1 MGTIGIDLGGTPLS
15 AGLVSQSGDITLRYT
30 VDTDHSGADAIIEQI
45 CQLVRR
51 IRGQSE
57 QNTPTQV
64 GIAIPG
70 WVDSRRGRVVT
81 CPNIPLQGVSLASE
95 VSSALGCKVLL
106 ENDAN
111 CATLGEQKFGAAKD
125 CQNLILLTLGT
136 GLGGGAMVNGQ
147 LLSGVGSTEFG
158 HILLVRGG
166 LPCGCGRHGCRE
178 VYCSTTALLRM
189 ANEHS
194 SQHHY
199 RRAKELFAALAAG
212 DAEAQAAFSEYLGYL
227 ADTIIDLIT
236 AFRPEKVLLGG
247 GITGA
252 GDALFLPLRAE
263 VDKLCQGYI
272 GGFDLPP
279 ILPAQ
284 NGNDA
289 GILGAAALFF

>member
-1 MGTIGIDLGGTPLS
+1 MHTIGIDLGGTTLS
-15 AGLVSQSGDITLRYT
+15 AGLVNHTGKIILRRT
-30 VDTDHSGADAIIEQI
+30 VDTEHSSGEAIIGQLCE
-45 CQLVRR
+45 LVRSLCA
-51 IRGQSE
+51 GSASAE
-57 QNTPTQV
+57 AVQV

-70 WVDSRRGRVVT
+70 WVDAVRGQVVT
-81 CPNIPLQGVSLASE
+81 CPNIPLQGVSLVERLSPMLDCE
-95 VSSALGCKVLL
+95 VKI

-125 CQNLILLTLGT
+125 CRNVVLLTLGT

-158 HILLVRGG
+158 HMLLVRGG

-178 VYCSTTALLRM
+178 VYCSATALIRM
-189 ANEHS
+189 TNEHS
-194 SQHHY
+194 GGGF
-199 RRAKELFAALAAG
+199 RRAKEVFDAVAAG
-212 DAEAQAAFSEYLGYL
+212 NAQAKAAFAEYIGCL
-227 ADTIIDLIT
+227 ADVIVDFIT
-236 AFRPEKVLLGG
+236 AFRPERILLGG

-263 VDKLCQGYI
+263 IERICQSYI
-272 GGFDLPP
+272 GGFDIPP
-279 ILPAQ
+279 VLPAQ